1 MAGFAQSRT
10 LSPSPATT
18 VAFSPKSLHRSD
30 FETARSPARG
40 RVSRRI
46 GGEDGDKRERHW
58 PPDRP
63 FGSVVSLPTEGRDQ
77 KGGGTL
83 HGQRV
88 RGNPHPAA
96 ATPAT
101 TVAFSAQIAPQERFA
116 PHGSLQSAARG
127 RDGQPRLHRL
137 PPPCGEGWGGGPA
150 TGTVLAARPPPP
162 AGPRPLPWPFPLK
175 SLHRSD
181 LTLTGRSKA
190 PQGGGDACRTP
201 ASTRYSLFAI
211 RHFPIADCPT
221 YPRPRHPR
229 LSSPIR
235 VPKRDHDEWLGRG
248 DRVG

>member
-1 MAGFAQSRT
+1 MAGFA
-10 LSPSPATT
+10 
-18 VAFSPKSLHRSD
+18 RSD

-83 HGQRV
+83 HEQRV

-116 PHGSLQSAARG
+116 PHGSLQSPARG
-127 RDGQPRLHRL
+127 RDGQPRGSIVSPTLEGRDQ
-137 PPPCGEGWGGGPA
+137 GWGSLP
-150 TGTVLAARPPPP
+150 LAQCRRRDPH
-162 AGPRPLPWPFPLK
+162 PLPDPGHCRGLF
-175 SLHRSD
+175 RSNRS
-181 LTLTGRSKA
+181 TG
-190 PQGGGDACRTP
+190 
-201 ASTRYSLFAI
+201 AI
-211 RHFPIADCPT
+211 
-221 YPRPRHPR
+221 
-229 LSSPIR
+229 
-235 VPKRDHDEWLGRG
+235 
-248 DRVG
+248 